1 MTKVVFGREI
11 VPFDTEEEWEKFWE
25 RESGRPSRHI
35 RAQDSWNT
43 YNTALQEIKN
53 GKKETHWMWFIF
65 PQMRGLGH
73 SAYSNYYGI
82 VNYLEAKNYL
92 DHPIL
97 GARLRKVTEALFA
110 VDGKTAVEILGELD
124 AMKVRSSMTLFDA
137 VCPNDIFRRV
147 LEKYYDNV
155 PDAKTLGMLGMG
167 QIGYGNK
174 DGIIGAIIGDI
185 VVSSFFS
192 SVGIFESQEYDAEMI
207 ESAKAA
213 IEQVGITALSD
224 KPLCEMSTGE
234 LRKTLIARALALRPE
249 ALLLDEPT
257 VGLDIGAQIEFLD
270 TVGGLSKDK
279 TVIIITHHI
288 EEIIPQIKKVLLL
301 KDGTVFRYGT
311 KQEVLTGE
319 NLSEAFGVS
328 IEVGLDG
335 DRYHIKRICG

>member
-1 MTKVVFGREI
+1 MPQKIAEFKNLYVSYGEGDALKGVSLEI
-11 VPFDTEEEWEKFWE
+11 DRLE
-25 RESGRPSRHI
+25 H
-35 RAQDSWNT
+35 
-43 YNTALQEIKN
+43 TA
-53 GKKETHWMWFIF
+53 
-65 PQMRGLGH
+65 
-73 SAYSNYYGI
+73 
-82 VNYLEAKNYL
+82 
-92 DHPIL
+92 IL
-97 GARLRKVTEALFA
+97 GANGSGKSTLIKLF
-110 VDGKTAVEILGELD
+110 
-124 AMKVRSSMTLFDA
+124 S
-137 VCPNDIFRRV
+137 NDIYPRV
-147 LEKYYDNV
+147 R
-155 PDAKTLGMLGMG
+155 PDSSKMLFG
-167 QIGYGNK
+167 QERWSIFELK
-174 DGIIGAIIGDI
+174 KRLGIITNDFHYYALHTAPNISCFEL

-301 KDGTVFRYGT
+301 HDGTVFRYGT